1 MKSIIVGT
9 AGHIDHGKTALVKA
23 LTGIDADRLEEEKRR
38 GITIDLGF
46 AHMDL
51 EAAGDFAA
59 SIPGKSDAKGN
70 DAAKKSETLRI
81 GFVDVPGHERFVRN
95 MLAGVGGID
104 LVLLVIA
111 ADEGVKPQ
119 TREHFDILQLLGVR
133 RGITVLT
140 KSDTVDAETLEV
152 VRIEVQDFLR
162 GTFLD
167 NPTSESSGALD
178 RPGAGDEK
186 SIVAVSSLTGAGLD
200 ELKRALVA
208 VADEVTARDSEALV
222 RLPID
227 RVFTMKGFGTVV
239 TGTLVAGTIRPEDEL
254 EVFPTARRV
263 RVRGVQV
270 HGQAADAAVAG
281 QRTALNLA
289 GASTEDLARGMTLA
303 APETLKATRVVDVK
317 MRLLAS
323 APRALKD
330 GARVHFHSYTMET
343 VGEVLLYESREVNL
357 SAHDSRV
364 KTPTSR
370 AKDAREMGRPASRD
384 SKINLPTLA
393 AKRAARM
400 GHPHPS
406 QRPQLFPGG
415 ETFAQIRLAEAALLL
430 PGDRFIL
437 RQFSPVVTI
446 GGGVVLDAAPMFAP
460 KEVRKMERAAG
471 AEIPVFALSMEIL
484 EEFERHGAILTL
496 RVTRRGK
503 RGLTLAEAAAETGWG
518 RDEVKK
524 VAGELTGSG
533 MLVRFQ
539 ERLFA
544 EGEFELAQASVLDA
558 VTRFHEKDPLKAG
571 MAKGEMLE
579 ELVGAWEMAPELF
592 EAALANLARAKK
604 LELANELVRLP
615 GRGVVMKD
623 EEVESKKKIEQAFAT
638 AGLKVPALQEVM
650 AGLKIDKARAQKI
663 VTLLLRERVLVKVSD
678 ELVFHRGALEQ
689 LRRDLAGYKTKSAKI
704 DVAKFKELTGVTRK
718 YAIPLLEYL
727 DRERVTRRVGDVRE
741 IL

>member
-51 EAAGDFAA
+51 PAANEGAA
-59 SIPGKSDAKGN
+59 S
-70 DAAKKSETLRI
+70 DAAKDPAKSDPARNDPTRKGETLRI

-111 ADEGVKPQ
+111 ADESIKPQ

-152 VRIEVQDFLR
+152 VRLEVEEFLR

-167 NPTSESSGALD
+167 EPKGDNSKADNRKSMDPAGLD
-178 RPGAGDEK
+178 AAQSFGK
-186 SIVAVSSLTGAGLD
+186 SQSIVAVSSLTGAGLE

-208 VADEVTARDSEALV
+208 AAGEVKARDSGALV

-254 EVFPTARRV
+254 EVFPTGRQV

-270 HGQAADAAVAG
+270 HGQATDAALAG

-303 APETLKATRVVDVK
+303 PPETLRTTRVVDVK
-317 MRLLAS
+317 MRLLPS
-323 APRALKD
+323 APRALRD
-330 GARVHFHSYTMET
+330 GARLHFHSYTMET
-343 VGEVLLYESREVNL
+343 VGEVRLYESREVDPTAL
-357 SAHDSRV
+357 GSEV
-364 KTPTSR
+364 KTPN
-370 AKDAREMGRPASRD
+370 AV
-384 SKINLPTLA
+384 
-393 AKRAARM
+393 RM
-400 GHPHPS
+400 GHPGAAG
-406 QRPQLFPGG
+406 RAQLFPGAEG
-415 ETFAQIRLAEAALLL
+415 FAQVRLAEAALLL

-437 RQFSPVVTI
+437 RQISPVVTI
-446 GGGVVLDAAPMFAP
+446 GGGVVVDAAPMIDP
-460 KEVRKMERAAG
+460 KGVRKLEKAAG
-471 AEIPVFALSMEIL
+471 AAIPAFTQMMEA
-484 EEFERHGAILTL
+484 FGSGRRGAILTG
-496 RVTRRGK
+496 RVTRRGM
-503 RGLTLAEAAAETGWG
+503 RGLTLAEAVAETGW
-518 RDEVKK
+518 RRAEIVET
-524 VAGELTGSG
+524 AGALIEDRL
-533 MLVRFQ
+533 LVRFQ
-539 ERLFA
+539 DRLFA
-544 EGEFELAQASVLDA
+544 QHEFELAQAGVLEA
-558 VTRFHEKDPLKAG
+558 VSGFHKENPLSAG
-571 MAKGEMLE
+571 MSKGEIQD
-579 ELVGAWEMAPELF
+579 ELQRALEMAPELF
-592 EAALANLARAKK
+592 AAAVESLARAKK
-604 LELANELVRLP
+604 LELVHELVRLP
-615 GRGVVMKD
+615 GRGVEMKD
-623 EEVESKKKIEQAFAT
+623 EEAESKKTIEEAFAG
-638 AGLKVPALQEVM
+638 AGLKVPALQEVI
-650 AGLKIDKARAQKI
+650 AGLKIDKGRAQKI
-663 VTLLLRERVLVKVSD
+663 VTLLLRDRVLVKISE

-689 LRRDLAGYKTKSAKI
+689 LRRELTGYKTKSAKI
-704 DVAKFKELTGVTRK
+704 DVAKFKELTGVSRK